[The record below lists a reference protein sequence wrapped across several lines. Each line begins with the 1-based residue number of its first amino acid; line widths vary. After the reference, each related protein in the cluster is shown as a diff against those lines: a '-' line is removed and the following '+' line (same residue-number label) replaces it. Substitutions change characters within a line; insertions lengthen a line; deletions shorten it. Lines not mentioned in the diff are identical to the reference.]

1 VKPHEIVA
9 HANTIAREYQRQ
21 GLRLTL
27 RQLYYQFVARGL
39 TGNGQKVYKRIGAAM
54 TSARLAG
61 AFDVELIEDRGR
73 SISDGGYGWSVL
85 DVDEG
90 LDLATQTVQDI
101 PAEHIFAARWEGQQR
116 FVSVWV
122 EKKAL
127 SGVFQRPCQDL
138 AVPLFP
144 CAGYPSV
151 SALYAFLQ
159 AARAATRA
167 HPGLQEVV
175 VLYFGDHDPDGWEIP
190 RSAAR
195 NLATLNRTYGVV
207 DLPIRFERV
216 ALNMD
221 QIEAFDPPPFPAKV
235 TSSRYQRYVDEHGT
249 NDAWELDALDPGEL
263 QRLIR
268 NEVTARFD
276 GSVHREVES
285 SVGDA
290 RAALRRRMS
299 DPEWILEALG
309 GGQ

>member
-9 HANTIAREYQRQ
+9 HANTIAREYRLQ

-39 TGNGQKVYKRIGAAM
+39 TANGQKVYKRIGAAM

-61 AFDVELIEDRGR
+61 DFDVELIEDRGR

-85 DVDEG
+85 DVEEG
-90 LDLATQTVQDI
+90 LHIAAETVQDI
-101 PAEHIFAARWEGQQR
+101 PDEHIFAARWEGQRR

-127 SGVFQRPCQDL
+127 SGVFQRPCLDL
-138 AVPLFP
+138 GVSLFP

-159 AARAATRA
+159 AVRSAKRA
-167 HPGLQEVV
+167 HAGLEEVV

-195 NLATLNRTYGVV
+195 NLATLNDTYGVV

-235 TSSRYQRYVDEHGT
+235 TSSRYQRYVQEHGT

-268 NEVTARFD
+268 DEVSSRFD
-276 GSVHREVES
+276 SRVHREVAS
-285 SVGDA
+285 SVGSA
-290 RAALRRRMS
+290 RAELRRRMS
-299 DPEWILEALG
+299 DPEWIREALG
-309 GGQ
+309 GAS